1 MAGIF
6 DFLAAVGRALWGVW
20 TLDYSMPVWLNSRP
34 DAFRICVTV
43 AIIAGASTLLGN
55 SAVLF
60 LNRVRGLRFV
70 FSLVLNGLAMA
81 GLYALQAVVVWVLGP
96 LVIGRTQEW
105 SLVFRGV
112 MLSTAPLAFGVFA
125 LAPYVGPAIA
135 RLLQAWGA
143 VVLWMIVRGLYDV
156 GLWPALAVTLGA
168 WGVMQLASWAFAK
181 PVAAIGNRV
190 WRLVS
195 GRPLML
201 TGQDL
206 LSGQPFLPLAQQFE
220 GQEVR

>member
-1 MAGIF
+1 MTGIF

-125 LAPYVGPAIA
+125 LAPYVGP
-135 RLLQAWGA
+135 RKG
-143 VVLWMIVRGLYDV
+143 GH
-156 GLWPALAVTLGA
+156 
-168 WGVMQLASWAFAK
+168 GVF
-181 PVAAIGNRV
+181 
-190 WRLVS
+190 
-195 GRPLML
+195 
-201 TGQDL
+201 DL
-206 LSGQPFLPLAQQFE
+206 
-220 GQEVR
+220 